1 MKKKVLVRINK
12 KTGLPTI
19 STVGFEGPSCLKAT
33 EKLREGLGIDA
44 EPERTPD
51 FYVEETKAEQQEGL

>member
-1 MKKKVLVRINK
+1 MKKKVFVRINK

-19 STVGFEGPSCLKAT
+19 STVGFEGPACLKAT

-44 EPERTPD
+44 EPELTSD
-51 FYVEETKAEQQEGL
+51 YYLEESKQEQKEGL